1 MAHPTPRL
9 TSTQQQSGAYAPPN
23 FETGMPSFFALS
35 ARLSRVIPDKDLAH
49 DAEGHAW
56 LSALAARIAYR
67 MEDDARG
74 QRLETSAYTVN
85 NNHSPPKVRPAYTPR
100 PIPGRQAAA
109 TVDRILEYDQRGAII
124 AEFDEAVAELVPEA
138 SAGRYEE
145 ALANLGTF
153 LGFEAE
159 RLEKTYGVGPDVL
172 WRPDGAFDFV
182 IEAKSEKE
190 EGNPLY
196 KKDHAQL
203 LEAEHWFKEPDPGRA
218 ALRVSA
224 LPEAVADAKATPV
237 GSFALRLDEITK
249 IVGALRGV
257 LIELVSTPGKPDVL
271 RDSCEAALMKVH
283 VEPFGE
289 KAKAP

>member
-1 MAHPTPRL
+1 
-9 TSTQQQSGAYAPPN
+9 
-23 FETGMPSFFALS
+23 MP
-35 ARLSRVIPDKDLAH
+35 
-49 DAEGHAW
+49 
-56 LSALAARIAYR
+56 
-67 MEDDARG
+67 
-74 QRLETSAYTVN
+74 Q
-85 NNHSPPKVRPAYTPR
+85 

-109 TVDRILEYDQRGAII
+109 IVDRILEYDQRGAII

-159 RLEKTYGVGPDVL
+159 RPEKTYGVGPDVL
-172 WRPDGAFDFV
+172 WRTDGAFDFV

-203 LEAEHWFKEPDPGRA
+203 LESEHWFKEAYPGRA
-218 ALRVSA
+218 ALRVSE

-249 IVGALRGV
+249 IGGALQGV
-257 LIELVSTPGKPDVL
+257 LIELVSTPGSLTCSVTNVRPRL
-271 RDSCEAALMKVH
+271 
-283 VEPFGE
+283 
-289 KAKAP
+289 